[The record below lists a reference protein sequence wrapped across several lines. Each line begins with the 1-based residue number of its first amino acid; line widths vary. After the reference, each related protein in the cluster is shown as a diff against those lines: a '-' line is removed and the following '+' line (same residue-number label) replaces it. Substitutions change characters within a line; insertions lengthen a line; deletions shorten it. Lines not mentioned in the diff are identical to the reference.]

1 MDINNAFLH
10 GDLNEEVYMS
20 LPPGFHSNKPNQ
32 VCKLRRSLY
41 GLKQASR
48 QWNSKLTAAL
58 VQNGFHQSKSEPS
71 LFTRG
76 MDTNFIALLIYVDD
90 IIAASPSISVIKS
103 VKQFLD
109 KEFKIKDLG
118 PLGYFLGIEAS
129 KVKGGMNLCQRKFA
143 LDILEEAGFL
153 ESKPVPTPMVQGLK
167 LARNDGT
174 PLADPTIFR
183 RLVGRMLYLTA
194 TCPDIAYSVQQLSQF
209 VDCPTDKHLIAAHR
223 ILRYIKL
230 SPGQGLLYTSD
241 SQLQLRVFSDSDWT
255 ACGDTRRSITGYC
268 VFLGDALV
276 PWKSKKQMK
285 VSRSSSE
292 AEYRALAATVC
303 EVQWLVYLLQD
314 LHIQLDK
321 PATLFCDSKS
331 AIAIAENHVFHERT
345 KHIDIDCH
353 IVREKLNQGL
363 IKLLPV
369 SSANQVADGFTKPLG
384 SQMFQTY
391 VSKLGVQNLHAPA
404 YGGVLEHD
412 VEGDNVN

>member
-118 PLGYFLGIEAS
+118 PLGYFLGIEAC

-153 ESKPVPTPMVQGLK
+153 E
-167 LARNDGT
+167 N
-174 PLADPTIFR
+174 
-183 RLVGRMLYLTA
+183 
-194 TCPDIAYSVQQLSQF
+194 
-209 VDCPTDKHLIAAHR
+209 
-223 ILRYIKL
+223 
-230 SPGQGLLYTSD
+230 
-241 SQLQLRVFSDSDWT
+241 SQLQLRVFSDSDWA

-276 PWKSKKQMK
+276 SWKSKKQMT